1 MVRANPQYDQ
11 QADAGEWQDLR
22 SELVALLD
30 QVETQVA
37 RTQPEPGYQGLTERM
52 RDLRHQV
59 TEIEPETRHR
69 EALRSVQ
76 RAVAKFSDRDDMPAG
91 AVPPNPRDTLE
102 SAIQQ
107 IRSRHFAPPP
117 PVAPPL
123 MREPPRP
130 MDSPRF
136 DELAEAVGGISGRLE
151 RLEGELKSQARG
163 QTANVKD
170 IADQVGQ
177 LSQVVELLAGA
188 VGETGQVKRLESQI
202 AGLAKL
208 VAREPQ
214 IDVSALTRRLDDV
227 SHTVATLAEL
237 QKAYA
242 DRSDTSGLTQRLDDV
257 TATVGRLA
265 DLQVQLAEKTDTTG
279 LNRRLDDVTA
289 TVGRLADLQVQLANK
304 SDNSGINKR
313 LDEVSATV
321 DRLADLQVQMANTK
335 PDNSALTQRL
345 DEVSSTVGRLADMQA
360 QLANAKPDN
369 SAINQRL
376 DEVTTTVGRLADLQV
391 KLVDRADTSGLTKR
405 LDDVTATV
413 GKLADLQVQLVD
425 KTDNTGLSR
434 RLDDVTATVG
444 RLADLQVQ
452 AANRAEAPNA
462 GLRDAMKAIEDGV
475 RSIYDRVDGIERQ
488 MAMPPAELEKI
499 TDELQRFASAM
510 KAPQQPQ
517 GLIEL
522 IDALNQRISDI
533 EMRDPAA
540 APLKADVDAMRTAVV
555 EAMEPRFAAIETQLE
570 AITDKVANPPDLNIG
585 QLEAQVRQLVARMDQ
600 TGEQLTGLAKL
611 YSQPG
616 ESSPDLDALAD
627 KVVERTS
634 AALAD
639 RSAPR
644 PGIGETEYA
653 ELEKRLGKVM
663 ERVAAERPADDN
675 SALEA
680 TIREVNDRLARLE
693 QSVARPAPLPLAVE
707 PAFPAPATEP
717 PAAQVFAPAPS
728 RPSAFT
734 APLSIEPETEPELEF
749 QQDPI
754 APLLEEIERDEPYV
768 SLEEPVIDIE
778 PEPPVTGRADAMPA
792 NPADDAALYD
802 RPFDDPNPLQRALEA
817 KNGPRRRH
825 PGMAVEVPAELP
837 PAPIPSFDFTDTEPA
852 PAFEPIVD
860 DRPLPPLSSL
870 DDPAVAPIPERPAE
884 PLGPLTTDR
893 NTFIAAARR
902 AAMRKG
908 PGQAT
913 SSNAAAGNSLIAR
926 AFTRFQATRAEAD
939 AKAAAA
945 VTVPMPPPVTPEAKK
960 PAKAEKPKKPAKAET
975 HPVDLPAAEKP
986 SKPAKFK
993 LGRRQLAGDKEP
1005 SVSWT
1010 PEDASPRVLPAA
1022 PEPQTVALDA
1032 EATSPAGETKP
1043 AKPGLIRRY
1052 RTIILGAITLLAMFL
1067 LANLLI
1073 MRSQEAPAAP
1083 AATGTTTVGD
1093 AALSPT
1099 PLAQQLNV
1107 PQAPAKPARVVMGDP
1122 LATASID
1129 PGAAQGFTAPAD
1141 QPMPPAVAAAG
1152 DVAST
1157 DPSADLSTGVKPLE
1171 SPVKVDL
1178 PPDNVGPAKLR
1189 QAAADGDARA
1199 QFEIGAI
1206 YTEGRAVPEDLKAAA
1221 VWYERAASQGF
1232 APAQYRLGNLYEAG
1246 KGVDKD
1252 LAQARIWYQQA
1263 AEAGNR
1269 MAMHNL
1275 AALYASGGLG
1285 TQQFDSA
1292 AQWFEEAANRG
1303 MKDSQFNLGM
1313 LYARGLGVK
1322 QDLAAS
1328 FKWFALAATRGD
1340 TDAAKARD
1348 DIAKSLDAAT
1358 VQRVT
1363 DEVAAWKPAEIN
1375 LAANFAPIG
1384 TWVKDFDP
1392 GTTITKVEVVK
1403 GVQQALTRLGYDI
1416 GTPDGLAGPKTAE
1429 AIKSFER
1436 GTGMNETGTINPRL
1450 LAVLGSQPV

>member
-30 QVETQVA
+30 QVESQVG
-37 RTQPEPGYQGLTERM
+37 RTPQPDPAYHGLTERM

-76 RAVAKFSDRDDMPAG
+76 RAVAKFSDRDELAPGAAPA
-91 AVPPNPRDTLE
+91 NPRDTLE

-107 IRSRHFAPPP
+107 IRSRHFPAAAPAAPP
-117 PVAPPL
+117 V
-123 MREPPRP
+123 MREPARTYE
-130 MDSPRF
+130 SPRF
-136 DELAEAVGGISGRLE
+136 DELAEAVGGIAGRLE
-151 RLEGELKSQARG
+151 RLESGLHSQAKG
-163 QTANVKD
+163 QSANVKE
-170 IADQVGQ
+170 IAEQVGQ

-188 VGETGQVKRLESQI
+188 VGETGQVKRLEGQI

-214 IDVSALTRRLDDV
+214 LDVSALTRRLDDV
-227 SHTVATLAEL
+227 SHTVAKLAEL

-265 DLQVQLAEKTDTTG
+265 DLQVQLAEKSDTTG

-289 TVGRLADLQVQLANK
+289 TVGRLADLQVQLASK
-304 SDNSGINKR
+304 SDNS
-313 LDEVSATV
+313 
-321 DRLADLQVQMANTK
+321 
-335 PDNSALTQRL
+335 AL
-345 DEVSSTVGRLADMQA
+345 
-360 QLANAKPDN
+360 
-369 SAINQRL
+369 NQRL
-376 DEVTTTVGRLADLQV
+376 DEVTTTVGRLADLQG
-391 KLVDRADTSGLTKR
+391 KLVDRADTTSLTKR

-452 AANRAEAPNA
+452 AANRAEAPQS
-462 GLRDAMKAIEDGV
+462 GIKEAMKAIEDGV
-475 RSIYDRVDGIERQ
+475 RAIYDRVDGIERQ

-533 EMRDPAA
+533 ERSGPAA
-540 APLKADVDAMRTAVV
+540 TVLKADVEAMRSAVV
-555 EAMEPRFAAIETQLE
+555 EAMEPRFAAIETQLG
-570 AITDKVANPPDLNIG
+570 AISDKVANPPDLNIG

-611 YSQPG
+611 YSAPADG
-616 ESSPDLDALAD
+616 APDFDALAD
-627 KVVERTS
+627 KVAERTS

-639 RSAPR
+639 RNAPR
-644 PGIGETEYA
+644 PNMGETEYA
-653 ELEKRLGKVM
+653 EIEKRLGNVM
-663 ERVAAERPADDN
+663 QRVAAERPADDN

-693 QSVARPAPLPLAVE
+693 LSVAKPAPLPLATT
-707 PAFPAPATEP
+707 PAFPAVPAEP
-717 PAAQVFAPAPS
+717 VPAAIAVPVIPEAELAV
-728 RPSAFT
+728 A
-734 APLSIEPETEPELEF
+734 EPEDEH
-749 QQDPI
+749 DPI
-754 APLLEEIERDEPYV
+754 APLLAEIERGEVHAAAPTF
-768 SLEEPVIDIE
+768 IDID
-778 PEPPVTGRADAMPA
+778 PEPAVVSFAPAPELGDVMPA
-792 NPADDAALYD
+792 NPAEEVPLFDK
-802 RPFDDPNPLQRALEA
+802 PFVDPNPLQRALEA

-825 PGMAVEVPAELP
+825 PGMAAEPLAAELP
-837 PAPIPSFDFTDTEPA
+837 PAPVPSFDFADAEPVTI
-852 PAFEPIVD
+852 EPIAD

-870 DDPAVAPIPERPAE
+870 DDPSV
-884 PLGPLTTDR
+884 GPLPPRPSEPIGVATTDR

-902 AAMRKG
+902 AAMRQSGSAAASTG
-908 PGQAT
+908 P
-913 SSNAAAGNSLIAR
+913 AAGNSLIAR
-926 AFTRFQATRAEAD
+926 AFARFQATRAAD
-939 AKAAAA
+939 TAAKATTP
-945 VTVPMPPPVTPEAKK
+945 VPPPVVAPV
-960 PAKAEKPKKPAKAET
+960 PPKAEKPKKAPKADT
-975 HPVDLPAAEKP
+975 PKVDPPKADKP
-986 SKPAKFK
+986 KKEGGFR
-993 LGRRQLAGDKEP
+993 LGRRALAGDKEP
-1005 SVSWT
+1005 TVAWA
-1010 PEDASPRVLPAA
+1010 PDEEPRVLPAA
-1022 PEPQTVALDA
+1022 PEPHTVALDA
-1032 EATSPAGETKP
+1032 EASSPAAEPKAAPG
-1043 AKPGLIRRY
+1043 PGLITRY
-1052 RTIILGAITLLAMFL
+1052 RTLILGVILLLALVAM
-1067 LANLLI
+1067 ANLLI
-1073 MRSQEAPAAP
+1073 ARMQNAPADPAP
-1083 AATGTTTVGD
+1083 QATNVGD

-1099 PLAQQLNV
+1099 PLAEQVDLPTSPVN
-1107 PQAPAKPARVVMGDP
+1107 PARVIPMSDT

-1141 QPMPPAVAAAG
+1141 QPMPAAVDA
-1152 DVAST
+1152 T
-1157 DPSADLSTGVKPLE
+1157 DPANLAEGVEPLGALE
-1171 SPVKVDL
+1171 SPVKVEL
-1178 PPDNVGPAKLR
+1178 PPDNIGPLELR
-1189 QAAADGDARA
+1189 QAAANGDARA
-1199 QFEIGAI
+1199 QFEVAAI
-1206 YTEGRAVPEDLKAAA
+1206 YTEGRAVPEDLKTAA
-1221 VWYERAASQGF
+1221 VWYERSASQGF

-1252 LAQARIWYQQA
+1252 LTQARIWYQQA

-1292 AQWFEEAANRG
+1292 AKWFEEAANRG

-1322 QDLAAS
+1322 QDLGAS

-1340 TDAAKARD
+1340 ADAGKARD
-1348 DIAKSLDAAT
+1348 DVAKSLDAAS
-1358 VQRVT
+1358 VQRLN
-1363 DEVAAWKPAEIN
+1363 DEVAAWKPAAID

-1384 TWVKDFDP
+1384 TWMKNFDP
-1392 GTTITKVEVVK
+1392 GAAIAKLEVVK
-1403 GVQQALTRLGYDI
+1403 GVQQVLSRLGYDV

-1429 AIKSFER
+1429 AIKAFER

>member
-11 QADAGEWQDLR
+11 QADTGEWQDLR

-30 QVETQVA
+30 QVESQVV
-37 RTQPEPGYQGLTERM
+37 RTQQPDPAYHGLTERM

-76 RAVAKFSDRDDMPAG
+76 RAVAKFSDRDELPASAG
-91 AVPPNPRDTLE
+91 PANPRDTLE

-117 PVAPPL
+117 VVAPPL

-151 RLEGELKSQARG
+151 RLEGELRTQARG

-208 VAREPQ
+208 VTREPQ
-214 IDVSALTRRLDDV
+214 IDVSALTNRLDDV
-227 SHTVATLAEL
+227 SRTVGKLAEL

-304 SDNSGINKR
+304 TDNSGLSRR
-313 LDEVSATV
+313 LEDVSATI
-321 DRLADLQVQMANTK
+321 
-335 PDNSALTQRL
+335 
-345 DEVSSTVGRLADMQA
+345 ERLADMQV
-360 QLANAKPDN
+360 QLANKSDN
-369 SAINQRL
+369 SGLNQRL

-391 KLVDRADTSGLTKR
+391 KLVDRSDTSGLTRR

-452 AANRAEAPNA
+452 AANRAEAPQA

-475 RSIYDRVDGIERQ
+475 RAIYDRVDGIERQ

-522 IDALNQRISDI
+522 IDALNERISDI
-533 EMRDPAA
+533 EMRGPGAVE
-540 APLKADVDAMRTAVV
+540 LMADVDAMRSAVV
-555 EAMEPRFAAIETQLE
+555 EAMEPRFAALESQLE
-570 AITDKVANPPDLNIG
+570 AISDKVANPPELNIG
-585 QLEAQVRQLVARMDQ
+585 QLESQVRQLVARMDQ

-616 ESSPDLDALAD
+616 ETSPDLDALAD
-627 KVVERTS
+627 KVAARTS
-634 AALAD
+634 AAMAD
-639 RSAPR
+639 RASQ
-644 PGIGETEYA
+644 PGLGETEYA
-653 ELEKRLGKVM
+653 ELEKRLGRVM

-680 TIREVNDRLARLE
+680 TIRQVNDRLARLE
-693 QSVARPAPLPLAVE
+693 VSVARPAPLPLAAE
-707 PAFPAPATEP
+707 PAFPAAAVAPSVPVFVPPPSP
-717 PAAQVFAPAPS
+717 PAADFEPAMP
-728 RPSAFT
+728 
-734 APLSIEPETEPELEF
+734 EPEPEAELAFEH
-749 QQDPI
+749 DPI
-754 APLLEEIERDEPYV
+754 APLLEEIERAEADEA
-768 SLEEPVIDIE
+768 SDAPVMDFELE
-778 PEPPVTGRADAMPA
+778 PEPEPLFVAAAPPPPADIMPA
-792 NPADDAALYD
+792 NPADEAALYD
-802 RPFDDPNPLQRALEA
+802 KPFDDPSPLQRALEA

-825 PGMAVEVPAELP
+825 PGMAVQTVDELP
-837 PAPIPSFDFTDTEPA
+837 PAPVPSFDFAESEPVA
-852 PAFEPIVD
+852 YEPMVD
-860 DRPLPPLSSL
+860 ERPLPPLSSL
-870 DDPAVAPIPERPAE
+870 DDPSVAPVVGRSAE
-884 PLGPLTTDR
+884 PMGPTTDR

-902 AAMRKG
+902 AAIRQTG
-908 PGQAT
+908 PSAASGGP
-913 SSNAAAGNSLIAR
+913 AAGNSLIAR
-926 AFTRFQATRAEAD
+926 AFSRFQATRAAD
-939 AKAAAA
+939 AEAKAAKLAEP
-945 VTVPMPPPVTPEAKK
+945 VPPPVVAPEPKK
-960 PAKAEKPKKPAKAET
+960 PAAKAEKLAKAARLKLETPKAEAVPPAEKPKK
-975 HPVDLPAAEKP
+975 D
-986 SKPAKFK
+986 SRFK

-1005 SVSWT
+1005 SIVWT
-1010 PEDASPRVLPAA
+1010 PEEEGRVLPAA
-1022 PEPQTVALDA
+1022 PEPQTTALG
-1032 EATSPAGETKP
+1032 EATSLPEDDKSTQQSFLMKHRQP
-1043 AKPGLIRRY
+1043 I
-1052 RTIILGAITLLAMFL
+1052 LLAASIVALVCLTINFINQRL
-1067 LANLLI
+1067 DE
-1073 MRSQEAPAAP
+1073 QAPATAEAAP
-1083 AATGTTTVGD
+1083 VDVGD

-1099 PLAQQLNV
+1099 PMAAQGLELPKTPVN
-1107 PQAPAKPARVVMGDP
+1107 PARVIP
-1122 LATASID
+1122 LADNLSTASID
-1129 PGAAQGFTAPAD
+1129 PGAAQGFTPAAD
-1141 QPMPPAVAAAG
+1141 QQMPPAVVAAG
-1152 DVAST
+1152 DVAAA
-1157 DPSADLSTGVKPLE
+1157 DPALVANLSSDVAPLE

-1178 PPDNVGPAKLR
+1178 PPDNVGPAQLR

-1199 QFEIGAI
+1199 QFEVAAI
-1206 YTEGRAVPEDLKAAA
+1206 YTEGRAIPEDMKAAA

-1292 AQWFEEAANRG
+1292 AKWFEEAANRG
-1303 MKDSQFNLGM
+1303 MQDSQFNLGM

-1322 QDLAAS
+1322 QDLGTS

-1340 TDAAKARD
+1340 ADAAKARD

-1358 VQRVT
+1358 VQRLN
-1363 DEVAAWKPAEIN
+1363 DEVAAWKPAGID

-1384 TWVKDFDP
+1384 TWVQNFDP
-1392 GTTITKVEVVK
+1392 GTTITKLEVVK
-1403 GVQQALTRLGYDI
+1403 GVQQVLARLGYDV

-1436 GTGMNETGTINPRL
+1436 GTGMNETGTISPRL

>member
-30 QVETQVA
+30 QVETQVT
-37 RTQPEPGYQGLTERM
+37 RTHQPEPGYHGLTERM

-76 RAVAKFSDRDDMPAG
+76 RAVAKFSDRDDLPAD
-91 AVPPNPRDTLE
+91 ALPANPRDTLE

-107 IRSRHFAPPP
+107 IRSRHFPVPPQ
-117 PVAPPL
+117 VAPPL
-123 MREPPRP
+123 LREPPRP

-151 RLEGELKSQARG
+151 RLEAGLHSQARG
-163 QTANVKD
+163 QTANVKE

-188 VGETGQVKRLESQI
+188 VGETGQVKRLETQI
-202 AGLAKL
+202 ASLAKL

-214 IDVSALTRRLDDV
+214 IDVSALTRRLEDV
-227 SHTVATLAEL
+227 SQTVGKLAEL

-265 DLQVQLAEKTDTTG
+265 DLQVQLANKSDTTG
-279 LNRRLDDVTA
+279 LNQRLDEVTS
-289 TVGRLADLQVQLANK
+289 TVGRLADLQV
-304 SDNSGINKR
+304 
-313 LDEVSATV
+313 
-321 DRLADLQVQMANTK
+321 RLADR
-335 PDNSALTQRL
+335 S
-345 DEVSSTVGRLADMQA
+345 
-360 QLANAKPDN
+360 
-369 SAINQRL
+369 
-376 DEVTTTVGRLADLQV
+376 
-391 KLVDRADTSGLTKR
+391 DTSSITKR

-452 AANRAEAPNA
+452 AANRAEAPQA
-462 GLRDAMKAIEDGV
+462 GIKEAMKAIEDGV
-475 RSIYDRVDGIERQ
+475 RAIYDRVDGIERQ

-499 TDELQRFASAM
+499 TDELQRFAAAM

-533 EMRDPAA
+533 EVRGPGAVE
-540 APLKADVDAMRTAVV
+540 LKADVDAMRNAVV
-555 EAMEPRFAAIETQLE
+555 EAMEPRFAAIETQLV
-570 AITDKVANPPDLNIG
+570 AISDKVANPPELNVG

-611 YSQPG
+611 YSQPADA
-616 ESSPDLDALAD
+616 SPDFEALAD
-627 KVVERTS
+627 KVAQRTS

-639 RSAPR
+639 RAAR
-644 PGIGETEYA
+644 PGIGEPEYA
-653 ELEKRLGKVM
+653 ELEKRLGRVI

-693 QSVARPAPLPLAVE
+693 QSVAKPAPLPLAAA
-707 PAFPAPATEP
+707 PAFPVVQA
-717 PAAQVFAPAPS
+717 FAPAPS
-728 RPSAFT
+728 FPT
-734 APLSIEPETEPELEF
+734 APAFAPPPSRPAAAPEPELAMPEPELEF
-749 QQDPI
+749 ELEPEHEHDPI
-754 APLLEEIERDEPYV
+754 GPLLAEIERNEAYTAP
-768 SLEEPVIDIE
+768 LVIDIE
-778 PEPPVTGRADAMPA
+778 PVAATTPALLPPLADIMPA
-792 NPADDAALYD
+792 NPADEAALYD
-802 RPFDDPNPLQRALEA
+802 QPFSEPSPDQSPLQRALEA

-825 PGMAVEVPAELP
+825 PGMAVEPITDELP
-837 PAPIPSFDFTDTEPA
+837 PAPVPSFDFAGSGNVP
-852 PAFEPIVD
+852 FEPVLAE
-860 DRPLPPLSSL
+860 RPLPPLSSL
-870 DDPAVAPIPERPAE
+870 DDSAMAPISGRPSE
-884 PLGPLTTDR
+884 PLDTATTDR

-902 AAMRKG
+902 AAMRQSGG
-908 PGQAT
+908 PAT
-913 SSNAAAGNSLIAR
+913 ASSAVPGSSLIAR
-926 AFTRFQATRAEAD
+926 AFARFQATRAVDAE
-939 AKAAAA
+939 AKATTPAGPF
-945 VTVPMPPPVTPEAKK
+945 VPASPVPPPVAA
-960 PAKAEKPKKPAKAET
+960 PAKAEKPKKEPKPAKTTKE
-975 HPVDLPAAEKP
+975 
-986 SKPAKFK
+986 SKFK
-993 LGRRQLAGDKEP
+993 LGRRQLAGDTEP
-1005 SVSWT
+1005 TVGWV
-1010 PEDASPRVLPAA
+1010 PEEEPRVLPVA
-1022 PEPQTVALDA
+1022 PEPQTVAIGTEDSSAPADTGPAGKQSFLLRHRQPILLAASVVALVCLTINFLNQRLDEQGPATA
-1032 EATSPAGETKP
+1032 EA
-1043 AKPGLIRRY
+1043 
-1052 RTIILGAITLLAMFL
+1052 
-1067 LANLLI
+1067 
-1073 MRSQEAPAAP
+1073 APVD
-1083 AATGTTTVGD
+1083 VGD

-1099 PLAQQLNV
+1099 PLAQQLDL
-1107 PQAPAKPARVVMGDP
+1107 PSTPGSPARMIAMSDT

-1129 PGAAQGFTAPAD
+1129 PSAAQGFTAPGD
-1141 QPMPPAVAAAG
+1141 QPMPAAVGAANDVAA
-1152 DVAST
+1152 T
-1157 DPSADLSTGVKPLE
+1157 DPANLADGVEPLE
-1171 SPVKVDL
+1171 SPVQVEL
-1178 PPDNVGPAKLR
+1178 PPDNIGPLELR
-1189 QAAADGDARA
+1189 QAAANGDARA
-1199 QFEIGAI
+1199 QFEVAAI
-1206 YTEGRAVPEDLKAAA
+1206 YTEGRAVPEDLNTAA

-1232 APAQYRLGNLYEAG
+1232 APAQYRLGNLYESG
-1246 KGVDKD
+1246 KGVDND
-1252 LAQARIWYQQA
+1252 LTQARIWYQQA

-1285 TQQFDSA
+1285 TQQFDA
-1292 AQWFEEAANRG
+1292 AAKWFEEAANRG

-1322 QDLAAS
+1322 QDLGAS
-1328 FKWFALAATRGD
+1328 FKWFALAASRGD
-1340 TDAAKARD
+1340 ADAAKARD
-1348 DIAKSLDAAT
+1348 DIAKSLDAAS
-1358 VQRVT
+1358 VQRIN
-1363 DEVAAWKPAEIN
+1363 DEVAAWKPAQID

-1384 TWVKDFDP
+1384 TWMKNFDP
-1392 GTTITKVEVVK
+1392 GVSIAKLEVVK
-1403 GVQQALTRLGYDI
+1403 GVQQVLARLGYDV

>member
-1 MVRANPQYDQ
+1 MVRANLQYDQ

-37 RTQPEPGYQGLTERM
+37 RTQPEPAYHGLSERM

-59 TEIEPETRHR
+59 TEIEPDTRHR

-76 RAVAKFSDRDDMPAG
+76 RAVSRFSDRDEVPA
-91 AVPPNPRDTLE
+91 AATAPNPRDTLE

-117 PVAPPL
+117 QVAPPL
-123 MREPPRP
+123 APVRAPEM
-130 MDSPRF
+130 PRF
-136 DELAEAVGGISGRLE
+136 DELAEAVGNISSRLE
-151 RLEGELKSQARG
+151 RFEGELRSQARG
-163 QTANVKD
+163 QTANVKE

-214 IDVSALTRRLDDV
+214 IDAAALNRRLDDV
-227 SHTVATLAEL
+227 SQTVAKLAEL

-265 DLQVQLAEKTDTTG
+265 DLQVQLAEKADTSG

-289 TVGRLADLQVQLANK
+289 TVGRLADLQVQLASK
-304 SDNSGINKR
+304 SDS
-313 LDEVSATV
+313 T
-321 DRLADLQVQMANTK
+321 
-335 PDNSALTQRL
+335 AL
-345 DEVSSTVGRLADMQA
+345 
-360 QLANAKPDN
+360 
-369 SAINQRL
+369 NQRL

-391 KLVDRADTSGLTKR
+391 KLVDRADTTGLTRR

-452 AANRAEAPNA
+452 AANRAEAPPA

-475 RSIYDRVDGIERQ
+475 RAIYDRVDGIERQ

-499 TDELQRFASAM
+499 TDELQRFAAAM

-522 IDALNQRISDI
+522 VDALNQRISDI
-533 EMRDPAA
+533 EVRGPAA
-540 APLKADVDAMRTAVV
+540 TVLKADVDAMRTAVV

-570 AITDKVANPPDLNIG
+570 VISDKVANPPELNVG

-600 TGEQLTGLAKL
+600 TGEQLTGLARL
-611 YSQPG
+611 YSAPN
-616 ESSPDLDALAD
+616 ELATDLEALAD
-627 KVVERTS
+627 KVAERTS
-634 AALAD
+634 AAIAD
-639 RSAPR
+639 REPR
-644 PGIGETEYA
+644 ASGLGEPEYA
-653 ELEKRLGKVM
+653 ELEKRLGRVM
-663 ERVAAERPADDN
+663 ERIAAERPSDDS

-707 PAFPAPATEP
+707 PAFPAPAAE
-717 PAAQVFAPAPS
+717 AAVVAPAPQ
-728 RPSAFT
+728 PEPAAEPAAAFV
-734 APLSIEPETEPELEF
+734 IEPGQLAETEPEP
-749 QQDPI
+749 DPI
-754 APLLEEIERDEPYV
+754 APLLAEIER
-768 SLEEPVIDIE
+768 EEPSTLEIAPTVAAT
-778 PEPPVTGRADAMPA
+778 PSAFADAMPA
-792 NPADDAALYD
+792 NPAEDAALYD
-802 RPFDDPNPLQRALEA
+802 RPFADPNPLQRALEA

-825 PGMAVEVPAELP
+825 PGMLAEPVAPELP
-837 PAPIPSFDFTDTEPA
+837 AAPVPSFDFADAEPA
-852 PAFEPIVD
+852 AYEPMID

-870 DDPAVAPIPERPAE
+870 DDPAVAPLPSRDPEPA
-884 PLGPLTTDR
+884 GTATTDR

-902 AAMRKG
+902 AAMR
-908 PGQAT
+908 Q
-913 SSNAAAGNSLIAR
+913 SSGTAPVAAAIPGSSLIAR
-926 AFTRFQATRAEAD
+926 AFARFQATRAAEAE
-939 AKAAAA
+939 AKSAEAA
-945 VTVPMPPPVTPEAKK
+945 VPPAPVPPPAAEK
-960 PAKAEKPKKPAKAET
+960 PARAEKPKKEGR
-975 HPVDLPAAEKP
+975 
-986 SKPAKFK
+986 FK

-1005 SVSWT
+1005 TVAWT
-1010 PEDASPRVLPAA
+1010 PDAEPQALPAA
-1022 PEPQTVALDA
+1022 PEPHTVALGS
-1032 EATSPAGETKP
+1032 EETSPAEDGKP
-1043 AKPGLIRRY
+1043 VARESFLLRHRQPI
-1052 RTIILGAITLLAMFL
+1052 LLAASVVAVVCLTINFL
-1067 LANLLI
+1067 NQRLDE
-1073 MRSQEAPAAP
+1073 QAPAAS
-1083 AATGTTTVGD
+1083 ATAPVDVGD
-1093 AALSPT
+1093 ATLSPT
-1099 PLAQQLNV
+1099 PIAEQLTL
-1107 PQAPAKPARVVMGDP
+1107 PAVPARVIDMSDS

-1129 PGAAQGFTAPAD
+1129 PSAAQGFVASD
-1141 QPMPPAVAAAG
+1141 QSMPPAVAA
-1152 DVAST
+1152 T
-1157 DPSADLSTGVKPLE
+1157 DPANLAAGVEPLE
-1171 SPVKVDL
+1171 SPVQVEL
-1178 PPDNVGPAKLR
+1178 PPENIGPLELR
-1189 QAAADGDARA
+1189 QAAANGDARA
-1199 QFEIGAI
+1199 QFEVAAI
-1206 YTEGRAVPEDLKAAA
+1206 YTEGRAVPEDLPAAA
-1221 VWYERAASQGF
+1221 IWYERAASQGF

-1292 AQWFEEAANRG
+1292 AKWFEEAANRG

-1322 QDLAAS
+1322 QDLGAS
-1328 FKWFALAATRGD
+1328 FKWFALAALRGD
-1340 TDAAKARD
+1340 ADAAKARD
-1348 DIAKSLDAAT
+1348 DVAKSLDAAT
-1358 VQRVT
+1358 MQRLD
-1363 DEVAAWKPAEIN
+1363 DEITAWKPVQVD

-1384 TWVKDFDP
+1384 TWMKNFDP
-1392 GTTITKVEVVK
+1392 GATIARTEVVK
-1403 GVQQALTRLGYDI
+1403 GVQQVLARLGYDV

-1429 AIKSFER
+1429 AIRAFER

>member
-1 MVRANPQYDQ
+1 MRWHFVREASLKLYREPSMVRANPQYDQ

-76 RAVAKFSDRDDMPAG
+76 RAVAKFSDRDDLPDPA
-91 AVPPNPRDTLE
+91 ALLRNPRDTLE

-107 IRSRHFAPPP
+107 IRSRHFTPPAA
-117 PVAPPL
+117 VAPPL
-123 MREPPRP
+123 TREPPRP
-130 MDSPRF
+130 MDSPHF
-136 DELAEAVGGISGRLE
+136 GELAEAVGGISGRLE
-151 RLEGELKSQARG
+151 RLEGELRSQSRG
-163 QTANVKD
+163 QTANVKE

-227 SHTVATLAEL
+227 SQTVAKLAEL

-265 DLQVQLAEKTDTTG
+265 DLQVQLA
-279 LNRRLDDVTA
+279 
-289 TVGRLADLQVQLANK
+289 NK
-304 SDNSGINKR
+304 SDNSG
-313 LDEVSATV
+313 
-321 DRLADLQVQMANTK
+321 
-335 PDNSALTQRL
+335 LTQRL
-345 DEVSSTVGRLADMQA
+345 DDVSQTV
-360 QLANAKPDN
+360 AK
-369 SAINQRL
+369 
-376 DEVTTTVGRLADLQV
+376 LADLQV
-391 KLVDRADTSGLTKR
+391 KLVDRSDNSALTKR

-413 GKLADLQVQLVD
+413 GKLADLQVALVD

-452 AANRAEAPNA
+452 VANRADAPQA
-462 GLRDAMKAIEDGV
+462 GLKDAMKAIEDGV
-475 RSIYDRVDGIERQ
+475 RAIYDRVDAIERQ

-499 TDELQRFASAM
+499 TDELQRFAAQM

-522 IDALNQRISDI
+522 IDALNQRISDVEI
-533 EMRDPAA
+533 RGPAA
-540 APLKADVDAMRTAVV
+540 ATLHADVDAMRAAV
-555 EAMEPRFAAIETQLE
+555 ADAIEPRFAAIESQLE
-570 AITDKVANPPDLNIG
+570 VISDKVANPPELNVG

-627 KVVERTS
+627 KVAARTT

-639 RSAPR
+639 RDTRS
-644 PGIGETEYA
+644 GLGEPEYA
-653 ELEKRLGKVM
+653 ELEKRLGRVM

-707 PAFPAPATEP
+707 PAFPAAPASVAPAAPAFTP
-717 PAAQVFAPAPS
+717 PARPEPAAAFADPVLP
-728 RPSAFT
+728 
-734 APLSIEPETEPELEF
+734 EPEPELELAD
-749 QQDPI
+749 DPI
-754 APLLEEIERDEPYV
+754 SPLLAGIGRDDPYGAHD
-768 SLEEPVIDIE
+768 EAVIDIE
-778 PEPPVTGRADAMPA
+778 PEPLTAAAPQPVPARSDIMPA

-802 RPFDDPNPLQRALEA
+802 KPFADPNPLQRALEA

-825 PGMAVEVPAELP
+825 PGMAAEPILDDRP
-837 PAPIPSFDFTDTEPA
+837 PAPTPSIDFSEPE
-852 PAFEPIVD
+852 PVAFEPILD
-860 DRPLPPLSSL
+860 ERPLPPQSSL
-870 DDPAVAPIPERPAE
+870 DDAVTAPEVEAAAE
-884 PLGPLTTDR
+884 PEGATTNR

-902 AAMRKG
+902 AAIRQSG
-908 PGQAT
+908 GSAVTASAAPG
-913 SSNAAAGNSLIAR
+913 SSLIAR
-926 AFTRFQATRAEAD
+926 AFARFQATRDADAE
-939 AKAAAA
+939 AKAAKAA
-945 VTVPMPPPVTPEAKK
+945 TPVPPPVAAIPATATKPEKPRKEPKAAKPK
-960 PAKAEKPKKPAKAET
+960 AEKVAKAELPPAEKPKKE
-975 HPVDLPAAEKP
+975 
-986 SKPAKFK
+986 SRFK

-1005 SVSWT
+1005 TVAWK
-1010 PEDASPRVLPAA
+1010 PEEEPRVLPAA
-1022 PEPQTVALDA
+1022 PEPATIALGA
-1032 EATSPAGETKP
+1032 EATSPPEDGKP
-1043 AKPGLIRRY
+1043 RKPSFLMKHRQPI
-1052 RTIILGAITLLAMFL
+1052 LLAASIVALVCLTINFINQRL
-1067 LANLLI
+1067 DE
-1073 MRSQEAPAAP
+1073 QAPATAE
-1083 AATGTTTVGD
+1083 GTPVDVGD

-1099 PLAQQLNV
+1099 PLAQQLNL
-1107 PQAPAKPARVVMGDP
+1107 PSSPPSPARIVP
-1122 LATASID
+1122 LSTASID
-1129 PGAAQGFTAPAD
+1129 PGAAQGFTAAN
-1141 QPMPPAVAAAG
+1141 QPMPPAVGAATDMALTDPDSLAAG
-1152 DVAST
+1152 VT
-1157 DPSADLSTGVKPLE
+1157 PLE
-1171 SPVKVDL
+1171 SPVKVEL
-1178 PPDNVGPAKLR
+1178 PPDNIGPLELR

-1199 QFEIGAI
+1199 QFEIAAI
-1206 YTEGRAVPEDLKAAA
+1206 YTEGRAVPEDLKTAAI
-1221 VWYERAASQGF
+1221 WYERAASQGF

-1252 LAQARIWYQQA
+1252 LTQARIWYQQA

-1275 AALYASGGLG
+1275 AALYAGGGLG

-1292 AQWFEEAANRG
+1292 AKWFEEAADRG
-1303 MKDSQFNLGM
+1303 MTDSQFNLGM

-1322 QDLAAS
+1322 QDLGAS
-1328 FKWFALAATRGD
+1328 YKWFALAATRGD
-1340 TDAAKARD
+1340 RDAAKARD

-1358 VQRVT
+1358 VQRLN
-1363 DEVAAWKPAEIN
+1363 DEIAAWKPAEVD

-1384 TWVKDFDP
+1384 TWMKNFDP
-1392 GTTITKVEVVK
+1392 GAAITKLEVVK
-1403 GVQQALTRLGYDI
+1403 GVQQVLARLGYDV
-1416 GTPDGLAGPKTAE
+1416 GSPDGLAGPKTAE

-1436 GTGMNETGTINPRL
+1436 STGMTETGTINPRL

>member
-37 RTQPEPGYQGLTERM
+37 RVQPEPGYQGLTERM

-76 RAVAKFSDRDDMPAG
+76 RAVSRFSDRDELPAAG
-91 AVPPNPRDTLE
+91 AAPNPRDTLE

-117 PVAPPL
+117 QVSPPL
-123 MREPPRP
+123 APQRAPEM
-130 MDSPRF
+130 PRF
-136 DELAEAVGGISGRLE
+136 DELAEAVGSISSRLE
-151 RLEGELKSQARG
+151 RFEGELRSQARG
-163 QTANVKD
+163 QTANVKE

-188 VGETGQVKRLESQI
+188 VGETGQVKRLEGQI
-202 AGLAKL
+202 ASLAKL

-227 SHTVATLAEL
+227 SQTVAKLAEL

-242 DRSDTSGLTQRLDDV
+242 DRSDTAGLNQRLDDV

-265 DLQVQLAEKTDTTG
+265 DLQLQLSEKSDTAG

-289 TVGRLADLQVQLANK
+289 TVGRLADLQV
-304 SDNSGINKR
+304 
-313 LDEVSATV
+313 
-321 DRLADLQVQMANTK
+321 
-335 PDNSALTQRL
+335 
-345 DEVSSTVGRLADMQA
+345 
-360 QLANAKPDN
+360 
-369 SAINQRL
+369 
-376 DEVTTTVGRLADLQV
+376 
-391 KLVDRADTSGLTKR
+391 KLVDRSDTSGLTRR

-452 AANRAEAPNA
+452 AANRADVPQT
-462 GLRDAMKAIEDGV
+462 GLKDAMKAIEDGV
-475 RSIYDRVDGIERQ
+475 RAIYDRVDGIERQ

-499 TDELQRFASAM
+499 TDELQRFAAAM
-510 KAPQQPQ
+510 KGPQQPQ

-522 IDALNQRISDI
+522 VDALNQRISDI
-533 EMRDPAA
+533 EVRGPAA
-540 APLKADVDAMRTAVV
+540 TVLKADVDAMRSAVV

-570 AITDKVANPPDLNIG
+570 VISDKVANPPELNVG

-611 YSQPG
+611 YSAPAEG
-616 ESSPDLDALAD
+616 TTDLEALAD
-627 KVVERTS
+627 KVAERTT

-639 RSAPR
+639 REPR
-644 PGIGETEYA
+644 MGEADYV
-653 ELEKRLGKVM
+653 ELEKRLGRVM
-663 ERVAAERPADDN
+663 ERVAAERPADDS
-675 SALEA
+675 SALEV

-707 PAFPAPATEP
+707 PAFPAPVVTPAP
-717 PAAQVFAPAPS
+717 IPAPAAATPA
-728 RPSAFT
+728 
-734 APLSIEPETEPELEF
+734 LEPEPEVAVEPEPEA
-749 QQDPI
+749 DPI
-754 APLLEEIERDEPYV
+754 APLLAEIERDELSNAGSPA
-768 SLEEPVIDIE
+768 LEYE
-778 PEPPVTGRADAMPA
+778 PEPGLASAPVHVADAMPA
-792 NPADDAALYD
+792 NPADEAALFD
-802 RPFDDPNPLQRALEA
+802 APFADPSPLQRALEA

-825 PGMAVEVPAELP
+825 PGMETGPAADDLP
-837 PAPIPSFDFTDTEPA
+837 PAPVPSFDFADAEPVA
-852 PAFEPIVD
+852 YEPIID

-870 DDPAVAPIPERPAE
+870 DDPAVAPLGERPAE
-884 PLGPLTTDR
+884 PIGTATTDR

-902 AAMRKG
+902 AAMRQSTG
-908 PGQAT
+908 PAVAVPAIPG
-913 SSNAAAGNSLIAR
+913 SSLIAR
-926 AFTRFQATRAEAD
+926 AFTRFQASRTAEA
-939 AKAAAA
+939 
-945 VTVPMPPPVTPEAKK
+945 E
-960 PAKAEKPKKPAKAET
+960 AKAEPLPPPA
-975 HPVDLPAAEKP
+975 PVPPPAAEKP
-986 SKPAKFK
+986 PKPKKESRFK

-1005 SVSWT
+1005 TVSWK
-1010 PEDASPRVLPAA
+1010 PEDETPATPAA
-1022 PEPQTVALDA
+1022 PEPQTVALGA
-1032 EATSPAGETKP
+1032 EETNPADDSKP
-1043 AKPGLIRRY
+1043 AARESFLLRHRQPI
-1052 RTIILGAITLLAMFL
+1052 LLAASVVAVACLTINFL
-1067 LANLLI
+1067 NQRLDEQPSAI
-1073 MRSQEAPAAP
+1073 ADASPVD
-1083 AATGTTTVGD
+1083 VGD

-1099 PLAQQLNV
+1099 PLAEQLTL
-1107 PQAPAKPARVVMGDP
+1107 PTTPARVIEMSDAF
-1122 LATASID
+1122 ATASID
-1129 PGAAQGFTAPAD
+1129 PSAAQGFVATD
-1141 QPMPPAVAAAG
+1141 QLMPPAVAA
-1152 DVAST
+1152 T
-1157 DPSADLSTGVKPLE
+1157 DPANLAAGVEPLE
-1171 SPVKVDL
+1171 SPVQVEL
-1178 PPDNVGPAKLR
+1178 PPDNLGPIELR
-1189 QAAADGDARA
+1189 QAAANGDARA
-1199 QFEIGAI
+1199 QFEVAAI
-1206 YTEGRAVPEDLKAAA
+1206 YTEGRAVPEDLPAAA

-1252 LAQARIWYQQA
+1252 LTQARIWYQQA

-1292 AQWFEEAANRG
+1292 AKWFEEAANRG

-1322 QDLAAS
+1322 QDLGAS
-1328 FKWFALAATRGD
+1328 FKWFALAALRGD
-1340 TDAAKARD
+1340 ADAAKARD
-1348 DIAKSLDAAT
+1348 DVAKSLDAAT
-1358 VQRVT
+1358 MKRLE
-1363 DEVAAWKPAEIN
+1363 DELDAWKPVQID

-1384 TWVKDFDP
+1384 TWMKNFDP
-1392 GTTITKVEVVK
+1392 GVTIARTEVVK
-1403 GVQQALTRLGYDI
+1403 GVQQVLARLGYDV

-1429 AIKSFER
+1429 AIKAFER